1 MSNGKKDWFLIG
13 LMFFIAAMSSV
24 FFAAWYRTEAIFR
37 AQQLDSKTNLARL
50 EIQKSSIDE
59 NSKRIDAGM
68 IASMNGDDVTRKQII
83 ATQGVLEAN
92 QRAIIVLQ
100 VKLQETQNLIS
111 RNQEASL
118 VEQARSKRHDEAS
131 EKIMMAL
138 MINQNSQSGK
148 QGEQTKLLQEILKT
162 LKSMPTATTRTVY
175 RDDGQAWVIQDGR
188 WVPVPVYAEKR

>member
-131 EKIMMAL
+131 EKIIMAL

-148 QGEQTKLLQEILKT
+148 QDEQTKLLQEILKA
-162 LKSMPTATTRTVY
+162 LKAMPTTTRTVY
-175 RDDGQAWVIQDGR
+175 RDDGQAWVIQDGQ
-188 WVPVPVYAEKR
+188 WVPVPIYSEKR